1 MARREFIIQSRE
13 EAREG
18 GLAPL
23 GSRREIEASLASR
36 NTAPESAGGNRL
48 YGPGFEIDLAPDQD
62 PVVQMLLSVSDED
75 IAWNVI
81 LRVGR
86 ELQWKIVDPNT
97 GRALSP

>member
-1 MARREFIIQSRE
+1 MARREFIIQSRS
-13 EAREG
+13 EAQGG

-23 GSRREIEASLASR
+23 GTRRDIEASLATR
-36 NTAPESAGGNRL
+36 NTAPDHEGGHRL
-48 YGPGFEIDLAPDQD
+48 YGPGIEIDLAPDQD
-62 PVVQMLLSVSDED
+62 PVVQMLLTVSDED

-81 LRVGR
+81 LRLAR

>member
-1 MARREFIIQSRE
+1 MARREFVIQSRNE
-13 EAREG
+13 TTDG

-23 GSRREIEASLASR
+23 GSRRDIEASLATR
-36 NTAPESAGGNRL
+36 NTAPEREGGGRL
-48 YGPGFEIDLAPDQD
+48 YGPGIEIDLAPDQD
-62 PVVQMLLSVSDED
+62 PVLQMLLTVSDED

-81 LRVGR
+81 LRLAR